1 MAPVVYLV
9 SGANRGI
16 GLGIIAALVARDD
29 VAVFA
34 GVRDLSSADA
44 LKDLGAQH
52 PGKLHVV
59 QLVSADKA
67 NNERAIGEI
76 KDQVGRASMRRRA
89 GILTWADPSAEAP
102 ASEVSRHFEVNS
114 IGPLV
119 LFQTAFPLL
128 KASTADPKFAII
140 SSIAG
145 SIARGTEV
153 PLGFLPYGMSKAAVN
168 YLSKRLH
175 VEYASDGLGEWPAV
189 RSSHQRLT

>member
-16 GLGIIAALVARDD
+16 GLGIVAALVARDD

-59 QLVSADKA
+59 QLVSADKP
-67 NNERAIGEI
+67 NNERAISEI
-76 KDQVGRASMRRRA
+76 KDKHRGS
-89 GILTWADPSAEAP
+89 
-102 ASEVSRHFEVNS
+102 H
-114 IGPLV
+114 
-119 LFQTAFPLL
+119 
-128 KASTADPKFAII
+128 II

-153 PLGFLPYGMSKAAVN
+153 PLGFLPYGMSNAAVN

-175 VEYASDGLGEWPAV
+175 VEYASDGLVSFSIAPGPVMTDLFTGAGALIDSKSVSPDVLSADEVGRRIAKLVEEAKRDDAGGQFLDHSGKKCQW
-189 RSSHQRLT
+189 